1 MTKITRRWALLFPL
15 AAAACATDAGE
26 VPTVFE
32 PLTFDYLTKLRLSVG
47 SVDIND
53 GWRPLPGS
61 RDVGYLS
68 PEDPVSALRLMAQ
81 QRLLPGGGP
90 GRAVFVIDQASLVV
104 DQGSYLG
111 NFAVHLD
118 VLDDAGSRVG
128 FAEARV
134 SRSATAHDDGPARTR
149 AALYQLTRAL
159 MEDMN
164 VELEFQ
170 VRRSLKDY
178 LQTTAATAPVPASVD
193 TQDLPPP

>member
-1 MTKITRRWALLFPL
+1 MTKFSRRWILLVPL
-15 AAAACATDAGE
+15 AAAACATDGGE
-26 VPTVFE
+26 AQTAFD
-32 PLTFDYLTKLRLSVG
+32 PLSFDYLTKLRLSVG
-47 SVDIND
+47 SVDID
-53 GWRPLPGS
+53 DRWRPVLDS
-61 RDVGYLS
+61 RDIGFLS
-68 PEDPVSALRLMAQ
+68 PVSPISALRQMAE

-104 DQGSYLG
+104 AQGLYLG

-134 SRSATAHDDGPARTR
+134 SRSATAHDDGPAKMR

-159 MEDMN
+159 MDDMN

-170 VRRSLKDY
+170 VRRSLKNY
-178 LQTTAATAPVPASVD
+178 LQTTAATAPVPANVD
-193 TQDLPPP
+193 SQDLPPP